1 MALTQKEITDISLAV
16 IQEQGRAVELVG
28 VASSEGGSERV
39 ELLITVKGC
48 HDEPCALLLNLTR
61 AGRTELEEELTSKLR
76 SALRSHRVAP
86 S

>member
-16 IQEQGRAVELVG
+16 IQEQPRLELVG

-39 ELLITVKGC
+39 ELLITVRGC
-48 HDEPCALLLNLTR
+48 HDQPCALLLNLTR

-76 SALRSHRVAP
+76 SALQGHRVP
-86 S
+86 SA

>member
-1 MALTQKEITDISLAV
+1 MLTQKEVTDISLAV
-16 IQEQGRAVELVG
+16 IREQPQSLELVG

-48 HDEPCALLLNLTR
+48 HEQPCTLLLNLTR
-61 AGRTELEEELTSKLR
+61 AGRAELEEELTSKLR
-76 SALRSHRVAP
+76 SALHGHRVAP